1 MKPDAV
7 IVRLGELTLK
17 GKNRHKF
24 EKSIMRHIHKALAPY
39 RQVAV
44 TTEFARV
51 YIALNGENYGQIAA
65 SLRTVFGISSY
76 SPAAAIASEMALMR
90 ETALAV
96 FKGLAVPPR
105 SFRITAKRADKSF
118 PLDSQQLAGDIG
130 GYVLQAINAEREKTG
145 ETPLVV
151 DVRRPDADI
160 RVDVRGQGTYVFAE
174 TIASSGGFP
183 HGSNGKA
190 MLMLSG
196 GIDSPVAGWMA
207 MRRGLALEAVHFHSY
222 PYTSERAK
230 LKVIELVRRLSDF
243 TPDGMKLHLVPF
255 TDIQVRLRDDVPD
268 NLLIT
273 FMKRAMLQLTERLAE
288 RNRALAVVTGE
299 SLGQVAS
306 QTLSNLHVIGSAGSL
321 PILRPLI
328 TSDKQEIIDKAL
340 AIGTYETSILPYE
353 DCCTL
358 FMPKSPSTNPSLRLI
373 ESVAS
378 RLDWLDEALDRAVG
392 ATESMQPGAESQTA
406 FDAYF

>member
-17 GKNRHKF
+17 GKNRHRF
-24 EKSIMRHIHKALAPY
+24 ETSIMRHIHKALAPY
-39 RQVAV
+39 RRLAV

-51 YIALNGENYGQIAA
+51 YIGLNGESYEQVAA

-76 SPAAAIASEMALMR
+76 SPAVAIASDPALMR

-96 FKGLAVPPR
+96 LKGLAKPPR

-118 PLDSQQLAGDIG
+118 PLDSQQLARDIG
-130 GYVLQAINAEREKTG
+130 GYVQQAVNAERDKAG
-145 ETPLVV
+145 ETPLQV
-151 DVRRPDADI
+151 DVHRPEAEI
-160 RVDVRGQGTYVFAE
+160 HVDVRGQGTYVFAE
-174 TIASSGGFP
+174 TVASSGGFP

-196 GIDSPVAGWMA
+196 GIDSPVAGWLA

-230 LKVIELVRRLSDF
+230 LKVIDLVRRLSDY

-288 RNRALAVVTGE
+288 RSRALAVVTGE

-306 QTLSNLHVIGSAGSL
+306 QTLPNLHAIGSAGSL

-328 TSDKQEIIDKAL
+328 ASDKQEIIDKAL

-358 FMPKSPSTNPSLRLI
+358 FMPKSPSTNPSMRMI
-373 ESVAS
+373 ESVEN
-378 RLDWLDEALDRAVG
+378 RLDWLGEAMDKAIA
-392 ATESMQPGAESQTA
+392 ATETTKPDAESQSP